1 MKRLFLFILMLML
14 LGSCVSLRKVRYIQ
28 ESAYGSMA
36 DSMVYQSMA
45 PDYKIQPGDHLYVDV
60 KNIDPKNMNP
70 FQSNTN
76 VNIQTSSE
84 AGIYLNSYQVSEMG
98 NIDFPLVGKVFV
110 EGKTV
115 FEIQNDLQDIINEF
129 FQLTT
134 VSVKLINF
142 RISLLG
148 EVLKPGTF
156 MVYQNNLNIF
166 QAISLGGD
174 LTNYANRKEV
184 RVIRKDRDGTRI
196 HKVNLLS
203 SEILNSPAYYLQPGD
218 IVYVEPLSGKNFT
231 FTAFP
236 YAILFSTIST
246 TLLIISFLK

>member
-1 MKRLFLFILMLML
+1 MKRLFLFILMLMM
-14 LGSCVSLRKVRYIQ
+14 LGSCVSLRKVRYLQ
-28 ESAYGSMA
+28 ESAYESMA
-36 DSMVYQSMA
+36 DSMVYQAVA

-70 FQSNTN
+70 FQSTTN
-76 VNIQTSSE
+76 VNMQVSSE
-84 AGIYLNSYQVSEMG
+84 AGVYLNSYQVSDVG

-110 EGKTV
+110 EGKTAL
-115 FEIQNDLQDIINEF
+115 EIQTDLQQIINEF

-148 EVLKPGTF
+148 EVLSPGTF
-156 MVYQNNLNIF
+156 IVYQNNLNIL

-174 LTNYANRKEV
+174 LTSYANRKEV
-184 RVIRKDRDGTRI
+184 KVIRKERDGTKI
-196 HKVNLLS
+196 HKINLLKS
-203 SEILNSPAYYLQPGD
+203 DLLNSPAYYLQPGD